1 MKTFYLFVLALTLC
15 SCGIK
20 KPLEAPQKEAIL
32 LSRGLTTGSKKIKK
46 DWIPRSSRGMTKVF

>member
-20 KPLEAPQKEAIL
+20 KPLEAPNDVIPAKAGIQ
-32 LSRGLTTGSKKIKK
+32 SKA
-46 DWIPRSSRGMTKVF
+46 R

>member
-20 KPLEAPQKEAIL
+20 KPLEAPEKEAKRHCEEL
-32 LSRGLTTGSKKIKK
+32 R
-46 DWIPRSSRGMTKVF
+46 

>member
-32 LSRGLTTGSKKIKK
+32 SSRGLTTGSKKN
-46 DWIPRSSRGMTKVF
+46 